1 MGKNNIL
8 ARIQQALAMETPE
21 PTVPDRDTGMVYS
34 VRPENL
40 VECFKSAF
48 EAIGGQFI
56 HCSNENELL
65 SRLNE
70 LLADRVSH
78 SVASRSAV
86 LDGLLIGADLC
97 LIKERMPTGDF
108 DAEIGITDCECLIAR
123 TGTIL
128 MSTSQPSGR
137 IFPVYVPTHVVIATA
152 DQLVYDICDALRHR
166 ENAIKNSTTS
176 AWYFVSGPSRTGD
189 IEKTLVLGVHGPV
202 EVIVFLVEAQR

>member
-8 ARIQQALAMETPE
+8 ARIQQALVVETPE
-21 PTVPDRDTGMVYS
+21 PTVPDRKTGMVYGA
-34 VRPENL
+34 RPENL

-70 LLADRVSH
+70 LLAYRANH
-78 SVASRSAV
+78 SVASHSAV
-86 LDGLLIGADLC
+86 LAGLFTDANPC
-97 LIKERMPTGDF
+97 LIKERMPTSDF

-152 DQLVYDICDALRHR
+152 DQLVYDIGDALRR
-166 ENAIKNSTTS
+166 QEDAIKNSATS